1 MSTSANA
8 EPGSTR
14 AQNTARRRQR
24 LIEVALR
31 LFAEQG
37 YDETGTDQIAEEAGV
52 SPRTFFRY
60 FPTKES
66 VLFFGEYDFIR
77 SFEDVLMAQP
87 PDVDDVTAVRDALV
101 VLAPVIE
108 RIRKRV
114 ERYEQA
120 VSSSITLRGRS
131 QANDEEHIA
140 HMADAL
146 ARRRGLDHPDAGC
159 TLLATVSHAVL
170 RHAIEEW
177 LAGPASGS
185 IADALAK
192 GFALLRAEIAGH

>member
-1 MSTSANA
+1 MTQTNGT
-8 EPGSTR
+8 GSTR
-14 AQNTARRRQR
+14 AANAARRRQD
-24 LIEVALR
+24 LIDVALR

-37 YDETGTDQIAEEAGV
+37 YDETSTDQIAEEAGV

-87 PDVDDVTAVRDALV
+87 PEIPDLDAIRDALI

-108 RIRKRV
+108 RIRERV
-114 ERYEQA
+114 ARYEQA
-120 VSSSITLRGRS
+120 IKSSITLRGRS

-140 HMADAL
+140 HMAAAI
-146 ARRRGLDHPDAGC
+146 ARRRGLDQPDAGC
-159 TLLATVSHAVL
+159 TLLATIAHHVL
-170 RHAIEEW
+170 RASIEDW
-177 LAGPASGS
+177 LAGPATRST
-185 IADALAK
+185 ADALSE
-192 GFALLRAEIAGH
+192 GFALLRAEIGS